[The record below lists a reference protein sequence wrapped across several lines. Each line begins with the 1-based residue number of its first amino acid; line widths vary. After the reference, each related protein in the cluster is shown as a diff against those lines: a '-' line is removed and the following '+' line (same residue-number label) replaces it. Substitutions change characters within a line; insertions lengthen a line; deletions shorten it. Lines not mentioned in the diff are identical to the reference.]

1 MSSIVHVVHCI
12 DTEGPLYESLEAT
25 FDRIKQIW
33 GFELEP
39 SNKNL
44 ELLRKKK
51 INLKGFE
58 DEIANLEK
66 ILQTCQDNIELFLKH
81 DERKN
86 IIFKKLGSEKV
97 KRDHNNRYTTII
109 TQQIEK
115 DNYFYSFKLPCSW
128 GMSTHFPG
136 SYF

>member
-39 SNKNL
+39 SVKNL

-58 DEIANLEK
+58 DEIANLVSPNLLNYNDSWEK
-66 ILQTCQDNIELFLKH
+66 LNSMLADISTSEYRNQFL
-81 DERKN
+81 D
-86 IIFKKLGSEKV
+86 
-97 KRDHNNRYTTII
+97 Y
-109 TQQIEK
+109 
-115 DNYFYSFKLPCSW
+115 
-128 GMSTHFPG
+128 M
-136 SYF
+136 